1 MFCISKV
8 SYEVMDE
15 VKQQYIILS
24 NVVITER

>member
-8 SYEVMDE
+8 SYKVMDE

-24 NVVITER
+24 YVVITER